1 MSLTLRDANRLVA
14 QLGGYAGREKDGE
27 PGAES
32 VGIGLRRL
40 MDMVRGWKL
49 RRELYE

>member
-1 MSLTLRDANRLVA
+1 MEANRLVA
-14 QLGGYAGREKDGE
+14 QFGGYAGRKKDGE

-40 MDMVRGWKL
+40 MDMARGWKL
-49 RRELYE
+49 RREIHE